1 MFNNIFVFFKKYII
15 LCLLIFMAFFSGI
28 IYKSFYIL
36 DKPVIVDKQSDIIA
50 IVNRD
55 TGIDY
60 KEDHINYSKEIISSL
75 GNDYSLVSKELAEK
89 GILDGR
95 FSGMIIFSN
104 NFSKNVISVNND
116 LPEKA
121 EIYYKVNQNLSD
133 KDKLFTTKRIYDI
146 EKNINSK
153 LGYLYINSIL
163 KEFGD
168 AQIDSKKV
176 IINNENT
183 YNSIEKI
190 NITNILRSINIS
202 DLEKLGIDIQ
212 TLDMSKDFKE
222 NENIINQI
230 STIYNNSSNDI
241 TNDMESIKNNFTID
255 LDELKNFNK
264 DINSLNVFYEYEG
277 FDNIIKYYDD
287 KQNKIFNDKKSEFQD
302 FIASISNI
310 LKDFGNT
317 GNDLSNQLKGHV
329 NYLEDGI
336 HKYMENMINTYI
348 AENDNYTSSLTDEF
362 NLLAGVFKT
371 LVDKLIKDKI
381 YDKNTIK
388 QIIKDSSYIDQ
399 GNIGDIIVSDNH
411 LEVFSDFNAYLDNIF
426 TKEVDESINQT
437 VDNRIDLYRD
447 YDFLNEAFF
456 INKLDISKILDKVS
470 RFTYLENTKN
480 KIDNSINI
488 YKGDINQIINQID
501 LSLISVLNESNLLN
515 YFGSDINLGL
525 IDIES
530 KIKLKLFVQKI
541 LLNNKFNKKI
551 LPIKS
556 SIEEFSLY
564 DYFNYI
570 DKEVDNLST
579 LYNNYI
585 KNNSYIKESYNV
597 QDLENIDFVY
607 GIYDN
612 SEKNIDY
619 IEELVYS
626 EYDVSNTNLE
636 NNIQESKVNSK
647 LNFYKNMEMMSEFSQ
662 KLPNVYIGGIP
673 NIALHDFISNP
684 TKTIE
689 DINNSG
695 KISDKKKDIDI
706 NNFILFAILL
716 LIVLFLLFFKI
727 YDNLIKKINKKE

>member
-15 LCLLIFMAFFSGI
+15 LCLLIFIAFFSGI